1 MRYSAGTIGR
11 GLYLEPAYIM
21 IVGLFMEMLAAGGVQ
36 RASRHVAAVAAKFAA
51 ERGLPYRFLSFTDP
65 QGLHTLRVGPD
76 EFQFSGH
83 ARDKS
88 QFALAAL
95 RAAGRQP
102 LLVIAMHPHLAPVVS
117 AMRLRSRKFRSIVFA
132 HGLEVWQPLGW
143 PRGAALRS
151 SDVVIAPSR
160 DTAQHLISDQGI
172 RSEKVRRLAWGLD
185 PEFEARLR
193 APISPPRPA
202 AFPQGARIILTVG
215 RWDPAERY
223 KGADTLISALPRVLQ
238 TVPDATLMLVGDGGD
253 RPRLEHLARDS
264 GVADHIHFLFGLSQE
279 ELFACYA
286 HCDVFALPS
295 RAEGFGLV
303 FLEAMANSKPVIG
316 GAHGGTP
323 DVIEDGVSGLLVPHG
338 DVAMLSTALV
348 SLLADPARA
357 SEMGA
362 RGRQRVQTDYTFER
376 FQSGLDHVLEEVLS
390 RQR

>member
-1 MRYSAGTIGR
+1 
-11 GLYLEPAYIM
+11 M

-88 QFALAAL
+88 QFALAGL

-376 FQSGLDHVLEEVLS
+376 FQSGLDHVLEQVLIL
-390 RQR
+390 QR

>member
-1 MRYSAGTIGR
+1 
-11 GLYLEPAYIM
+11 M

-51 ERGLPYRFLSFTDP
+51 EHGLAYRFLSFTDP
-65 QGLHTLRVGPD
+65 QGLHTLRVGPN

-102 LLVIAMHPHLAPVVS
+102 LLVIATHPHLAPLVA

-151 SDVVIAPSR
+151 SDLVIAPSR
-160 DTAQHLISDQGI
+160 DTAQHLISNQKI
-172 RSEKVRRLAWGLD
+172 RAEKVRQLAWGLD

-193 APISPPRPA
+193 APNPPPRPA
-202 AFPQGARIILTVG
+202 AFPQHARIILTVG

-223 KGADTLISALPRVLQ
+223 KGADTLISTLPRVLQ
-238 TVPDATLMLVGDGGD
+238 TIPDAALVLLGDGDD
-253 RPRLEHLARDS
+253 RPRLEQLARDS
-264 GVADHIHFLFGLSQE
+264 GIADRIHFLFGLSQE

-323 DVIEDGVSGLLVPHG
+323 DVIEDGVTGVLVPHG
-338 DVAMLSTALV
+338 DVAMLSNALI

-357 SEMGA
+357 AEMGA
-362 RGRQRVQTDYTFER
+362 RGRDRVQTDYTFER
-376 FQSGLDHVLEEVLS
+376 FQSGLSHLLEEVLI
-390 RQR
+390 RER

>member
-1 MRYSAGTIGR
+1 
-11 GLYLEPAYIM
+11 M

-102 LLVIAMHPHLAPVVS
+102 LLVIALHPHLAPVVS

-160 DTAQHLISDQGI
+160 DTAQHLISDQKI
-172 RSEKVRRLAWGLD
+172 RAEKVRRLAWGLD

-202 AFPQGARIILTVG
+202 AFPQGTRIILTVG

-223 KGADTLISALPRVLQ
+223 KGADTLISTLPRVLQ
-238 TVPDATLMLVGDGGD
+238 MIPDAALVLVGDGGD
-253 RPRLEHLARDS
+253 RPRLEQLARDS

-338 DVAMLSTALV
+338 DVAMLSAALV

>member
-1 MRYSAGTIGR
+1 
-11 GLYLEPAYIM
+11 M
-21 IVGLFMEMLAAGGVQ
+21 IVGLFMEMLSAGGVQ
-36 RASRHVAAVAAKFAA
+36 RASRHVAAVAAKFAV
-51 ERGLPYRFLSFTDP
+51 ERGLAYRFLSLTDP
-65 QGLHTLRVGPD
+65 QGLHTVRVGPL

-102 LLVIAMHPHLAPVVS
+102 LLVLALHPHLAPVVA

-151 SDVVIAPSR
+151 SDLVIAPSR
-160 DTAQHLISDQGI
+160 DTSQHLISDQKI
-172 RSEKVRRLAWGLD
+172 RAEKVRQLAWGLD
-185 PEFEARLR
+185 PEFEAGLR
-193 APISPPRPA
+193 TSAPPPRPA
-202 AFPQGARIILTVG
+202 SFPERARMILTVG

-223 KGADTLISALPRVLQ
+223 KGADTLISTLPRVLQ
-238 TVPDATLMLVGDGGD
+238 SVPEAALALVGDGED
-253 RPRLEHLARDS
+253 RSRLEQLARQS
-264 GVADHIHFLFGLSQE
+264 GVADHVHFLFGLSQE

-323 DVIEDGVSGLLVPHG
+323 EVIEDGVSGLLVPHG
-338 DVAMLSTALV
+338 DVAMLSNALV
-348 SLLADPARA
+348 SLLSDPARA
-357 SEMGA
+357 REMGA
-362 RGRQRVQTDYTFER
+362 RGCQRVQKDYTFER
-376 FQSGLDHVLEEVLS
+376 FQSGLSQVLEDVLI
-390 RQR
+390 RQP

>member
-1 MRYSAGTIGR
+1 
-11 GLYLEPAYIM
+11 M

-36 RASRHVAAVAAKFAA
+36 RASRHVAAVAAKFAT
-51 ERGLPYRFLSFTDP
+51 EHGLAYRFLSFTDP
-65 QGLHTLRVGPD
+65 QGLHTVRVGSH

-102 LLVIAMHPHLAPVVS
+102 SFVIALHPHLAPLAA
-117 AMRLRSRKFRSIVFA
+117 AMRLRSRNFRSIVFA
-132 HGLEVWQPLGW
+132 HGLEVWKPLGW
-143 PRGAALRS
+143 PRGMALRN
-151 SDVVIAPSR
+151 SDLLIAPSG
-160 DTAQHLISDQGI
+160 DTAQHLISDQKI
-172 RSEKVRRLAWGLD
+172 SPEKVRQLAWGLD
-185 PEFEARLR
+185 PEFEARLQ
-193 APISPPRPA
+193 APGPPPRPPA
-202 AFPQGARIILTVG
+202 LPEGRIILTVG

-223 KGADTLISALPRVLQ
+223 KGADTLIYALPRVLQ
-238 TVPDATLMLVGDGGD
+238 TVPGAALVLVGEGED
-253 RPRLEHLARDS
+253 RGRLEQLARES
-264 GVADHIHFLFGLSQE
+264 GAADRIHFRFGLSQE

-338 DVAMLSTALV
+338 DVEKLSSALV
-348 SLLADPARA
+348 SLLIDPARA
-357 SEMGA
+357 HEMGE
-362 RGRQRVQTDYTFER
+362 RGRRRVQENYTFER
-376 FQSGLDHVLEEVLS
+376 FQAGLTQVLEEFSSGNSDTRLG
-390 RQR
+390 

>member
-1 MRYSAGTIGR
+1 
-11 GLYLEPAYIM
+11 M

-51 ERGLPYRFLSFTDP
+51 EGGLPYRFLSFADP
-65 QGLHTLRVGPD
+65 QGLHTLGVGPD

-102 LLVIAMHPHLAPVVS
+102 LLVIALHPHLAPVVS

-143 PRGAALRS
+143 RRGAALRS

-193 APISPPRPA
+193 APMSPPRPA

-323 DVIEDGVSGLLVPHG
+323 DVIEDGASGLLVPHG
-338 DVAMLSTALV
+338 DVAILSNALIT
-348 SLLADPARA
+348 LLADPARA

-362 RGRQRVQTDYTFER
+362 RGRDRVQKDYTFER
-376 FQSGLDHVLEEVLS
+376 FQSGLDQVLDEVLTL
-390 RQR
+390 QR